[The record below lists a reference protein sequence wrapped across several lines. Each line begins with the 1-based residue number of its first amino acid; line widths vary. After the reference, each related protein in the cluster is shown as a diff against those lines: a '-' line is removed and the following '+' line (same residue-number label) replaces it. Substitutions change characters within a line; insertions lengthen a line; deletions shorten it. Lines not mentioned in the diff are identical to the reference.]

1 MKLVDLLV
9 ELHHIHDMGH
19 PSKCCSRVEEG
30 HGKLPFPVEGVD
42 KHDVPREGHQEVV
55 HDVRVFQINNVVP
68 NVVAGVKH
76 QFSASVE
83 LNCFGRLVHSV
94 CSF

>member
-1 MKLVDLLV
+1 MELVNLLV
-9 ELHHIHDMGH
+9 ELHHIHNMGH
-19 PSKCCSRVEEG
+19 PGKGRGRVEKG

-42 KHDVPREGHQEVV
+42 KHDVPREGHQEIV
-55 HDVRVFQINNVVP
+55 HDVWVFQINDVVP

-83 LNCFGRLVHSV
+83 LNCFGRLVYSV